1 MNPNR
6 IKLVAII
13 FFALPL
19 LMLAIFKVTP
29 TTTAAKAA
37 DEPAIVYKAKCAAC
51 HTPGATKFYDPAK
64 AEAEH
69 IQVILKGKKGEK
81 PPYMP
86 GFAEKGM
93 TEPEAK
99 ALAEYMKGLRT
110 AAN

>member
-1 MNPNR
+1 MNTNR
-6 IKLVAII
+6 MKLVAII

-19 LMLAIFKVTP
+19 LMLAVLKVTP

-37 DEPAIVYKAKCAAC
+37 DEPAVVYKAKCAAC

-64 AEAEH
+64 PDAEH
-69 IQVILKGKKGEK
+69 VQIILKGKKGEK

-93 TEPEAK
+93 TETEAT
-99 ALAEYMKGLRT
+99 ALAAYMKALRT
-110 AAN
+110 AN

>member
-1 MNPNR
+1 MNTNR
-6 IKLVAII
+6 TKLVAII

-19 LMLAIFKVTP
+19 LMLTIFKVTP
-29 TTTAAKAA
+29 TTTAAKTA
-37 DEPAIVYKAKCAAC
+37 DEPAVVYKAKCAAC

-64 AEAEH
+64 TDAEH
-69 IQVILKGKKGEK
+69 VEIILKGKKGEK

-93 TEPEAK
+93 TEADAT
-99 ALAEYMKGLRT
+99 ALAVYMKGLRT

>member
-1 MNPNR
+1 MNTNR

-19 LMLAIFKVTP
+19 LTPAVFKVTP

-37 DEPAIVYKAKCAAC
+37 DEPAVVYKAKCAAC
-51 HTPGATKFYDPAK
+51 HAPRATKFHDPTK
-64 AEAEH
+64 PDAEH
-69 IQVILKGKKGEK
+69 VQIILIGKRGEK

-93 TEPEAK
+93 AEPEAK
-99 ALAEYMKGLRT
+99 ALADYMKALRT